1 MNRHTFTA
9 LGLVYFMSPFFL
21 FRRFVSSEPYRLQS
35 VCSLIASLC
44 LSVTGLKEA
53 WTGST
58 GSSVS
63 ASLQKR
69 STEFYVV
76 YAVMDMVLGTFYY
89 PRNMKRMDGY
99 FHHIVS
105 GAFGVYCLYT
115 NRCFL
120 MSQALVVEVST
131 IFLALPRVFPSVFN
145 NNLVK
150 KYVFPWTFLVCRL
163 VLFPCFVFQNRHRLY
178 TGEKL
183 VALGFTWVNMR
194 WFLECLSKNRRA

>member
-1 MNRHTFTA
+1 MNRHYFTA
-9 LGLVYFMSPFFL
+9 LGLVYFMGPFFF
-21 FRRFVSSEPYRLQS
+21 FRRFVSADAYRLQS
-35 VCSLIASLC
+35 VCSLIASLY
-44 LSVTGLKEA
+44 LSGTGLREI
-53 WTGST
+53 

-115 NRCFL
+115 DRCFL

-150 KYVFPWTFLVCRL
+150 KYVFPWTFFVCRL
-163 VLFPCFVFQNRHRLY
+163 VLFPCLVFQNRQRLY
-178 TGEKL
+178 TGEIL

-194 WFLECLSKNRRA
+194 WFLECLSKNLRA